1 MPACYEMKIDDRRK
15 YLKRMVDRYWA
26 ADRLGR
32 SQLLAEMGAVT
43 TLHRKSLIRL
53 LHEPTLDRQPRV
65 AQRGRV
71 YLPETEDVIRVVWE
85 SLDYVC
91 AERLTPSLLAT
102 AQHLTRF
109 GELRLTDVIEAQL
122 GEISR
127 ATVQRLL
134 GRLTQDSLRLPRR
147 GPEAANRLAREI
159 PTGRIPWQTSEP
171 GHFEVDLVHHCGP
184 ATSGEYVHTLQ
195 MVDVALGWSERVAV
209 LGRGQRAME
218 GGFGHILERVPFAI
232 RQLHPDNGPEFLNDH
247 LIRFWGERI
256 VGLRLSRSRANYKND
271 NRIVEQKN
279 DTLVRAYFG
288 NERLDTLEQ
297 CERLNAIY
305 DQMWV
310 YYNLFQPVLHLIDK
324 QRVDGKTKRKWDE
337 ARAPYQR
344 LLEIKVLSA
353 EQAAELSRVY
363 LATNP
368 RQLKRE
374 IEQMRDRL
382 WDKSEARSGEVLPRS
397 QQDAVVGGQTGRSKP
412 LHEASTPRSLACSA
426 D

>member
-1 MPACYEMKIDDRRK
+1 MPACYEMNVDDRRK

-26 ADRLGR
+26 ADRPGK
-32 SQLLAEMGAVT
+32 SQLLAEMEAVT
-43 TLHRKSLIRL
+43 TLHRKSLLRL
-53 LHEPTLDRQPRV
+53 LHEPTLDRRPRT

-102 AQHLTRF
+102 AQHLACF
-109 GELRLTDVIEAQL
+109 GELRLTEVIEAQL
-122 GEISR
+122 DEISR

-134 GRLTQDSLRLPRR
+134 CRLTQDSPRLPRR
-147 GPEAANRLAREI
+147 GPESANRLAREI

-184 ATSGEYVHTLQ
+184 TTSGEYVHTLQ

-218 GGFGHILERVPFAI
+218 GGFRHILERVPFAV

-247 LIRFWGERI
+247 LIRFWGEQI
-256 VGLRLSRSRANYKND
+256 VGLRLSRSRPNYKND

-297 CERLNAIY
+297 CEGLNGIY

-324 QRVDGKTKRKWDE
+324 QRVDRKTKRKWDE
-337 ARAPYQR
+337 ARTPYQR
-344 LLEIKVLSA
+344 LLETKVLSA
-353 EQAAELSRVY
+353 EQASELSRVY

-368 RQLKRE
+368 RQLRRE
-374 IEQMRDRL
+374 IEQLRDRL
-382 WDKSEARSGEVLPRS
+382 WDRPKAKLTLPES
-397 QQDAVVGGQTGRSKP
+397 QQAVATSEPVGLVGRKASRRQVGG
-412 LHEASTPRSLACSA
+412 
-426 D
+426 

>member
-1 MPACYEMKIDDRRK
+1 MPACYEMNIDDRRK

-26 ADRLGR
+26 ADRPGR
-32 SQLLAEMGAVT
+32 SQLLAEMEAVT
-43 TLHRKSLIRL
+43 MLHRKSLIRL
-53 LHEPTLDRQPRV
+53 LHESTLDRRPRT

-91 AERLTPSLLAT
+91 AERLTPSLLPT
-102 AQHLTRF
+102 AQHLARF

-134 GRLTQDSLRLPRR
+134 GRLSQDSPRLPRR
-147 GPEAANRLAREI
+147 GPESANRLAREI

-184 ATSGEYVHTLQ
+184 TTSGEYVHTLQ

-218 GGFGHILERVPFAI
+218 GGFGHILGRVPFAV

-288 NERLDTLEQ
+288 NERLDTPEQ

-305 DQMWV
+305 DQMWA

-344 LLEIKVLSA
+344 LLETKVLSA
-353 EQAAELSRVY
+353 ERAAELSRVY

-374 IEQMRDRL
+374 IEQMRARL
-382 WDKSEARSGEVLPRS
+382 WDEPKPKGALSQAQQSAVIRSR
-397 QQDAVVGGQTGRSKP
+397 R
-412 LHEASTPRSLACSA
+412 
-426 D
+426 